1 MPSLARV
8 WRFFTITDGGGGGGG
23 GGGGAIPAQAQ
34 LQRTTLRR

>member
-23 GGGGAIPAQAQ
+23 GGGAIPAQAQ

>member
-8 WRFFTITDGGGGGGG
+8 WRFFMITDG